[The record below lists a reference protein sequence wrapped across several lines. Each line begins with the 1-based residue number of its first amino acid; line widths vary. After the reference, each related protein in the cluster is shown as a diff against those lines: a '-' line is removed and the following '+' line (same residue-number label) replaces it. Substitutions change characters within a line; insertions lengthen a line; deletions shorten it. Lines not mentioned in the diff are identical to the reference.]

1 MTVYFLNVAFYYF
14 VPNFLYA
21 NVFLSSMCLIMLN
34 IFHLVFCFLF
44 SFQNNTSTRESEGD
58 DLSRSDRVGDGG
70 GGGGFRCTVL

>member
-14 VPNFLYA
+14 APNFLYA
-21 NVFLSSMCLIMLN
+21 KVFLSSIMLN

-44 SFQNNTSTRESEGD
+44 SFQNNTSTRESEVD